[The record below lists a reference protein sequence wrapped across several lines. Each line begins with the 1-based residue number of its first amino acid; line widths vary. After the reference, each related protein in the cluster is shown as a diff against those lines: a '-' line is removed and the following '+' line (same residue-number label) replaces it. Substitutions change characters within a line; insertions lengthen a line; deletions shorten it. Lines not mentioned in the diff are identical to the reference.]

1 MCAWSLHWLCCTEH
15 FSCVPGRSID
25 FAVLKVSH
33 VYLVALLTLIY
44 WTFLMC
50 TWSFCW
56 LCCTEGSPCVLSHS
70 QQSCSGHEHERWS
83 PEIWKKKDFCEP
95 DVKARTRVQGLVN
108 TRKGLNHFSM
118 EPIEDMHGAAI
129 SRKSLKALTWV
140 GWGPVPH
147 WGITGSSR
155 KSWLSTICKVCT
167 PKGKAASDVCRV
179 GFYAAVSTE
188 IGLNNHGEKAYIWCC
203 LQY

>member
-1 MCAWSLHWLCCTEH
+1 MCTWLLYWLCCAEG
-15 FSCVPGRSID
+15 FSCVPGRSVD
-25 FAVLKVSH
+25 FAVLKVPH
-33 VYLVALLTLIY
+33 VYLVTLNRVAQG
-44 WTFLMC
+44 MNC
-50 TWSFCW
+50 SSSD
-56 LCCTEGSPCVLSHS
+56 GS
-70 QQSCSGHEHERWS
+70 
-83 PEIWKKKDFCEP
+83 KKSEKKYFCEP
-95 DVKARTRVQGLVN
+95 DVKARTRIQGLVN

-129 SRKSLKALTWV
+129 SRKSLEALTWV